1 MGAVETRP
9 TLGRRM
15 LGLGLVAAATALLA
29 LAPDAVFLSFGGLVF
44 ACGLAVPSRWVAER
58 TGLSMGWGV
67 AIVCVGLGAA
77 FGALAA
83 FVGSEALAQLQG
95 LTAEIPRIGRDLQ
108 AAFERLGL
116 GPVEG
121 LPTGQIA
128 AQAPEQASKLVSGV
142 VATLGGLLVLA
153 FLAVYLAAQPALY
166 REATIHL
173 VPPEGR
179 ERARRVLEEVGHVL
193 AWWLL
198 GRFVGMVVVG
208 ALVTAAMAL
217 LGSPMPLA
225 LGIVA
230 GVLDFV
236 PNVGPILAALPAV
249 LLAAPEG
256 AEQLLA
262 VLGVYLAVQLLEAYV
277 VTPLIER
284 RTAFVPPVLVIV
296 AQLVFG
302 FLFGALGLAFA
313 TPAVAAGLV
322 VVRQLWLEDALGEA
336 PRSREE

>member
-1 MGAVETRP
+1 MGALETRP
-9 TLGRRM
+9 SLGRRM
-15 LGLGLVAAATALLA
+15 VGLALLAAAVALLA
-29 LAPDAVFLSFGGLVF
+29 LAPDAVFLSFGGLVL

-58 TGLSMGWGV
+58 AGLSMAWGV
-67 AIVCVGLGAA
+67 AIVCLGLAAA
-77 FGALAA
+77 FGVVGA
-83 FVGSEALAQLQG
+83 FVGTEAVAQLQG
-95 LTAEIPRIGRDLQ
+95 LTAEIPRIGRDLR
-108 AAFERLGL
+108 AAFERVGL
-116 GPVEG
+116 GSVEA
-121 LPTGQIA
+121 LPTDQIA
-128 AQAPEQASKLVSGV
+128 AQAPEQASKLVSGML
-142 VATLGGLLVLA
+142 AGMGALLVLA

-166 REATIHL
+166 RETAIRL

-179 ERARRVLEEVGHVL
+179 ERARRVVEEVGHVL

-198 GRFVGMVVVG
+198 GRFVGMLVVG
-208 ALVTAAMAL
+208 GLITGAMAL

-225 LGIVA
+225 LGIAA

-256 AEQLLA
+256 AEQILA
-262 VLGVYLAVQLLEAYV
+262 VVGVYLGVQLLEAYV

-322 VVRQLWLEDALGEA
+322 VVRQLWLEDALGEE
-336 PRSREE
+336 PRRFQE